1 MIYRPTIGTT
11 CGQTLL
17 GSIFSD
23 AMPAPQA
30 HAVSASTELAG
41 QVSDIECLQ
50 TKRAHFG
57 VVIRGHDVR
66 HQADTTYAT

>member
-1 MIYRPTIGTT
+1 
-11 CGQTLL
+11 
-17 GSIFSD
+17 
-23 AMPAPQA
+23 MPAPQA